1 MESRT
6 WLRAG
11 LGAWYLMEVAAHT
24 AVAAEGSTAPS
35 AVAPTPTVT
44 APATTAPATGSPA
57 ATAPATTAP
66 TATAPTATAPATTA
80 PAATAPAAAPAA
92 PDSAAAKSADPGA
105 PSAPGTAP
113 AASAA
118 SAPPSAPAA
127 GTPKSVSPTV
137 VTRQTFDAFGRLI
150 HTITTTE
157 DKVLSKAHMEYSAS
171 GQLLKKTTT
180 AQGVVTVNSRTY
192 EGGKL
197 KQAETSVDGKVTSK
211 EIYDYSDGQLARLT
225 TVDAAGVAQT
235 TSYTYDIYGNVLSE
249 ETRAA
254 NGTLLRYTSADIP
267 RPIVPITVSFDL
279 GGNYQSD
286 VNAVDL
292 VAGFAISRKPA
303 VESFG
308 ADPLEVS
315 VSGSYR
321 RSQSKEIITN
331 DQLLANFG
339 VDYHN
344 LLPRTTFFLFTNVE
358 RNPTANLDVDLVLA
372 PVGAKFVFVEGE
384 KGRFDAS
391 FAPVWNFRSVSDS
404 VTGESTPTSYI
415 RGSLRLRGGLTLG
428 KVALSET
435 LELLPNL
442 TPDGLSFIDALEP
455 QSILRTTTKLEIK
468 LTSRISLKQEL
479 KVVRD
484 LDLRSQAGEG
494 QCAGDVVGTG
504 IVGEDQTTLCAGY
517 ALTSLTT
524 LGIKFDIQ
532 R

>member
-1 MESRT
+1 MDGRT
-6 WLRAG
+6 WIRAG
-11 LGAWYLMEVAAHT
+11 LGAWCLMEVASHT
-24 AVAAEGSTAPS
+24 AAGAEGSDPSGTTAPS
-35 AVAPTPTVT
+35 PTVT
-44 APATTAPATGSPA
+44 SPATPAP
-57 ATAPATTAP
+57 ATAPATAVPTTAAP
-66 TATAPTATAPATTA
+66 AAPAAAAPAAATATTAAPAT
-80 PAATAPAAAPAA
+80 AAPAA
-92 PDSAAAKSADPGA
+92 PDSAAAKSADSGVA
-105 PSAPGTAP
+105 PVQGTASTAPPAISAPTPGTAP
-113 AASAA
+113 A
-118 SAPPSAPAA
+118 PSKPVA
-127 GTPKSVSPTV
+127 PTV
-137 VTRQTFDAFGRLI
+137 VTRQTFDAFGRVI
-150 HTITTTE
+150 QTITTTQ
-157 DKVLSKAHMEYSAS
+157 DKVLSKSHMEYSGG

-180 AQGVVTVNSRTY
+180 VQGVVTVNSRTY
-192 EGGKL
+192 DGGKL
-197 KQAETSVDGKVTSK
+197 KQLETTVDGKLTAK
-211 EIYDYSDGQLARLT
+211 EIYDYSDGKLARLT
-225 TVDAAGVAQT
+225 TVDAAGVTQT

-254 NGTLLRYTSADIP
+254 DGSLLRYTSADIP

-292 VAGFAISRKPA
+292 VAGFAISRRPGI
-303 VESFG
+303 ESFG

-321 RSQSKEIITN
+321 RSQSKDIITN

-384 KGRFDAS
+384 KGRLDAS
-391 FAPVWNFRSVSDS
+391 FAPVWNFRSISDS

-415 RGSLRLRGGLTLG
+415 RGSLRVRGGLTLG

-484 LDLRSQAGEG
+484 MDLQSQAGEG
-494 QCAGDVVGTG
+494 QCAGDMVGTG
-504 IVGEDQTTLCAGY
+504 IIGEDQTTLCAGY